1 MHWFFL
7 FYLLHHNK
15 EKFIEI
21 IEFSKDVKHVLN
33 NNINNIVHQQQQQT
47 IAICF
52 ALSRAPLL
60 HQFWQT
66 METESI
72 KINKHCRWKEN

>member
-21 IEFSKDVKHVLN
+21 IEFSKDVIHVLN
-33 NNINNIVHQQQQQT
+33 NNINNIVHQQQQQQYV
-47 IAICF
+47 
-52 ALSRAPLL
+52 SHSHAPLPL
-60 HQFWQT
+60 T
-66 METESI
+66 SI
-72 KINKHCRWKEN
+72 LTDYGRNGINKN